1 MKSHVKAV
9 VIGGGVVGCSV
20 LYHLAKAGWTDVMLI
35 ERSELTS
42 GSSWHAAGGFHTLNG
57 DPNVAKLQAYTVQLY
72 KELEELSGQSCSLHL
87 TGGIMMAD
95 TPERMDF
102 LRLAHAKGR
111 YLGMDTELITPSEA
125 KAMFPLMDENNF
137 VGAMW
142 DPVEGHL
149 DPSGTTHAYAKAAKK
164 LGAEI
169 VLRNRVIELTQEV
182 DGTWN
187 VVTEQG
193 TVKAEHVVNCG
204 GLWAREVGRMVGLE
218 LPLLAMEHMYLLTEP
233 MKEVEEFNKA
243 TGREMVGVLDFKGE
257 IYTRQERNG
266 ILLGT
271 YEKACKP
278 WSPVNTPWDFGHEL
292 LQPDI
297 DRIAPSLEIGFKH
310 FPGIANA
317 GIKQV
322 INGPF
327 TFAPDG
333 NPLVGPVQGLTNFW
347 CACAVMA
354 GFSQGGGV
362 GLALSNW
369 MVNGDPGFDV
379 WGMDVAR
386 FGEWASLRYTNAKVR
401 ENYSR
406 RFSIRFPNEELPAAR
421 PAQTTPLYD
430 TMVANNAVMGDSWGL
445 ETPLWF
451 APKGTEPKDVV
462 SFHRSNDFEH
472 IGNEV
477 RAVRERVGITEIAN
491 FAKYEVSGAGSE
503 DFLNRLMT
511 NRMPKKGRIVLTP
524 MLNEFGKLIG
534 DFTIAKTDDDKFMI
548 WGSSAA
554 QKYHMRWFEKHLPKD
569 GSVRIHRF
577 DQTLVGLSIA
587 GPKSQQVLQKLTDID
602 VSSKAFRFMDFR
614 EMAVGGAPCLV
625 NRITYT
631 GDLGYEIWMQP
642 AYQRLVYAAIKEAGE
657 EFGIVDFGMRALL
670 AMRLEKNFPTWFR
683 ELRPIYGPFEGSM
696 DRFIKME
703 KNDFIGREAA
713 ASEQAEMADGK
724 GSKLRRVSFVVDA
737 ADADVMGDEP
747 IWAKVSTDYGTVEK
761 PHGYGAPRFDET
773 GKEVRGSAAAQGASG
788 VRGIVDGE
796 WRVVGWITSGGYA
809 HYVQKSM
816 AQGYVP
822 AALAENES
830 AGMFE
835 IEILGHRR
843 PARINIEPPFDPSG
857 EKMRG

>member
-20 LYHLAKAGWTDVMLI
+20 LYHLAKAGWTDIMLI

-72 KELEELSGQSCSLHL
+72 KEIEELSGQSCSLHL
-87 TGGIMMAD
+87 TGGVMMAD

-125 KAMFPLMDENNF
+125 KAMFPLMDEKNF

-149 DPSGTTHAYAKAAKK
+149 DPSGTTHAYAKAARK

-169 VLRNRVIELTQEV
+169 VLRNRVVELTQEV

-204 GLWAREVGRMVGLE
+204 GLWAREIGRMVGVE
-218 LPLLAMEHMYLLTEP
+218 LPVLAMEHMYLLTEP
-233 MKEVEEFNKA
+233 MPEVEEFNKS
-243 TGREMVGVLDFKGE
+243 TGREMIGVLDFKGE

-310 FPGIANA
+310 FPGIEKA
-317 GIKQV
+317 GIKQI

-327 TFAPDG
+327 TFALDG

-369 MVNGDPGFDV
+369 MVHGDPGFDV

-386 FGEWASLRYTNAKVR
+386 FGEWATLRYTNAKVR

-430 TMVANNAVMGDSWGL
+430 TMLANNAVMGDSWGL

-451 APKGTEPKDVV
+451 APKGTEPKDIV
-462 SFHRSNDFEH
+462 SFHRSNDFGP
-472 IGNEV
+472 IGEEV
-477 RAVRERVGITEIAN
+477 RATREKVGVTEIAN
-491 FAKYEVSGAGSE
+491 FAKYEVSGPAAE

-511 NRMPKKGRIVLTP
+511 NRMPKTGRIVLTP
-524 MLNEFGKLIG
+524 MVNEFGKLIG
-534 DFTIAKTDDDKFMI
+534 DFTIAKAGPRNGEDRFMI

-554 QKYHMRWFEKHLPKD
+554 QKYHMRWFEKYLPKD

-587 GPKSQQVLQKLTDID
+587 GPKSRDLLQKLVDVD
-602 VSSKAFRFMDFR
+602 VSTKAFRFMDFR
-614 EMAVGGAPCLV
+614 EMAVGGAPCMV

-631 GDLGYEIWMQP
+631 GDLGYEIWMAP
-642 AYQRLVYAAIKEAGE
+642 AYQRLVYKAIKDAGA

-670 AMRLEKNFPTWFR
+670 SMRLEKNFPTWFR

-696 DRFIKME
+696 DRFIKLE
-703 KNDFIGREAA
+703 KNDFIGREASA
-713 ASEQAEMADGK
+713 KEQAQGP
-724 GSKLRRVSFVVDA
+724 KLRRVSFIVDA

-747 IWAKVSTDYGTVEK
+747 IWAKVGKDYGTVEK

-773 GKEVRGSAAAQGASG
+773 GKEVRGSKAAEGASA

-796 WRVVGWITSGGYA
+796 WRVVGWVTSGGYA
-809 HYVQKSM
+809 HYVRKSM

-822 AALAENES
+822 AALAEDES
-830 AGMFE
+830 AGLFE

-843 PARINIEPPFDPSG
+843 PARINVEPPFDPSG
-857 EKMRG
+857 EKMRA

>member
-1 MKSHVKAV
+1 MKSHAKAV
-9 VIGGGVVGCSV
+9 IIGGGVVGCSV
-20 LYHLAKAGWTDVMLI
+20 LYHLAKAGWTDIMLI

-72 KELEELSGQSCSLHL
+72 KEIEEISGQSCSLHL
-87 TGGIMMAD
+87 TGGVMMAD

-125 KAMFPLMDENNF
+125 KAMFPLMDETNF

-149 DPSGTTHAYAKAAKK
+149 DPSGTTHAYAKAARK

-169 VLRNRVIELTQEV
+169 VLRNRVVELTQEV

-204 GLWAREVGRMVGLE
+204 GLWAREIGRMVGVE
-218 LPLLAMEHMYLLTEP
+218 LPVLAMEHMYLLTEP
-233 MKEVEEFNKA
+233 MPEVEEFNKS
-243 TGREMVGVLDFKGE
+243 TGREMIGVLDFKGE

-278 WSPVNTPWDFGHEL
+278 WSPVSTPWDFGHEL

-310 FPGIANA
+310 FPGIEKA
-317 GIKQV
+317 GIKQI

-327 TFAPDG
+327 TFALDG

-369 MVNGDPGFDV
+369 MVHGDPGFDV

-386 FGEWASLRYTNAKVR
+386 FGEWATLRYTNAKVR

-430 TMVANNAVMGDSWGL
+430 TMLANNAVMGDSWGL

-451 APKGTEPKDVV
+451 APKGSEPKDIV
-462 SFHRSNDFEH
+462 SFHRSNDFGP
-472 IGNEV
+472 IGEEV
-477 RAVRERVGITEIAN
+477 RATRERVGVTEIAN
-491 FAKYEVSGAGSE
+491 FAKYEVSGPGAE

-511 NRMPKKGRIVLTP
+511 NRMPKTGRIVLTP
-524 MLNEFGKLIG
+524 MLNEFGRLIG
-534 DFTIAKTDDDKFMI
+534 DFTIAKAGPRAGEDRFMI

-569 GSVRIHRF
+569 GSMRIHRF

-587 GPKSQQVLQKLTDID
+587 GPKSRDLLQKLVDVDI
-602 VSSKAFRFMDFR
+602 STKAFRFMDFR
-614 EMAVGGAPCLV
+614 EMAVGGAPCMV

-631 GDLGYEIWMQP
+631 GDLGYEIWMAP
-642 AYQRLVYAAIKEAGE
+642 AYQRLVYKAIKEAGE

-670 AMRLEKNFPTWFR
+670 SMRLEKNFPTWFR

-696 DRFIKME
+696 DRFIKLE

-713 ASEQAEMADGK
+713 AREQAAGP
-724 GSKLRRVSFVVDA
+724 KLRRVSFIVDA

-747 IWAKVSTDYGTVEK
+747 IWAKVGGKDYGTVEK
-761 PHGYGAPRFDET
+761 PHGYGAPRFDA
-773 GKEVRGSAAAQGASG
+773 GGNEVRGSKAAEGASAL
-788 VRGIVDGE
+788 RGIVDGD
-796 WRVVGWITSGGYA
+796 WRVVGWVTSGGYA
-809 HYVQKSM
+809 HYVEKSM

-830 AGMFE
+830 AGLFE
-835 IEILGHRR
+835 VEILGHRR
-843 PARINIEPPFDPSG
+843 PARINVEPPFDPSG
-857 EKMRG
+857 EKMRT

>member
-20 LYHLAKAGWTDVMLI
+20 LYHLAKAGWTDIMLI

-72 KELEELSGQSCSLHL
+72 KEIEELSGQSCSLHL
-87 TGGIMMAD
+87 TGGVMMAD

-125 KAMFPLMDENNF
+125 KAMFPLMDETNF

-149 DPSGTTHAYAKAAKK
+149 DPSGTTIAYSKAAKK

-169 VLRNRVIELTQEV
+169 VLRNRVVDLTQQP

-193 TVKAEHVVNCG
+193 TVHAEHVVNCG
-204 GLWAREVGRMVGLE
+204 GLWAREIGRMVGVE
-218 LPLLAMEHMYLLTEP
+218 LPVLAMEHMYLLTEP
-233 MKEVEEFNKA
+233 MPEVEEFNKS
-243 TGREMVGVLDFKGE
+243 TGREMIGVLDFKGE

-266 ILLGT
+266 VLLGT

-310 FPGIANA
+310 FPGIEKA
-317 GIKQV
+317 GIKQI

-327 TFAPDG
+327 TFALDG

-369 MVNGDPGFDV
+369 MVHGDPGFDV

-430 TMVANNAVMGDSWGL
+430 TMLANNAVMGDSWGL

-451 APKGTEPKDVV
+451 APKGTEPKDIV
-462 SFHRSNDFEH
+462 SFHRSNDFGP
-472 IGNEV
+472 IGEEV
-477 RAVRERVGITEIAN
+477 RATRDRVGVTEIAN
-491 FAKYEVSGAGSE
+491 FAKYEVSGPGAE

-511 NRMPKKGRIVLTP
+511 NRMPKVGRIVLTP
-524 MLNEFGKLIG
+524 MVNEFGKLIG
-534 DFTIAKTDDDKFMI
+534 DFTIAKAGPRNGEERFMI

-587 GPKSQQVLQKLTDID
+587 GPKSRDLLQKLVDVD
-602 VSSKAFRFMDFR
+602 VSTKAFRFMDFR
-614 EMAVGGAPCLV
+614 EMAVGGAPCMV

-631 GDLGYEIWMQP
+631 GDLGYEIWMAP
-642 AYQRLVYAAIKEAGE
+642 AYQRLVYKAIKEAGA

-670 AMRLEKNFPTWFR
+670 SMRLEKNFPTWFR

-696 DRFIKME
+696 DRFIKLE
-703 KNDFIGREAA
+703 KNDFIGREASA
-713 ASEQAEMADGK
+713 REHAEGP
-724 GSKLRRVSFVVDA
+724 KLRRVSFIVDA

-747 IWAKVSTDYGTVEK
+747 IWAKVGKDYGTVEK
-761 PHGYGAPRFDET
+761 PHGYGAPRFDT
-773 GKEVRGSAAAQGASG
+773 SGKEVRGSKAAEGASA
-788 VRGIVDGE
+788 VRGIVDGD
-796 WRVVGWITSGGYA
+796 WRVVGWVTSGGYA

-822 AALAENES
+822 AALAEDES
-830 AGMFE
+830 AGLFE

-843 PARINIEPPFDPSG
+843 PARINVEPPFDPSG
-857 EKMRG
+857 EKMRT

>member
-20 LYHLAKAGWTDVMLI
+20 LYHLAKAGWTDIMLI

-72 KELEELSGQSCSLHL
+72 KEIEEISGQSCSLHL
-87 TGGIMMAD
+87 TGGVMMAD

-125 KAMFPLMDENNF
+125 KAMFPLMDETNF

-149 DPSGTTHAYAKAAKK
+149 DPSGTTIAYSKAAKK

-169 VLRNRVIELTQEV
+169 VLRNRVVDLTQQP

-193 TVKAEHVVNCG
+193 TVHAEHVVNCG
-204 GLWAREVGRMVGLE
+204 GLWAREIGRMVGVE
-218 LPLLAMEHMYLLTEP
+218 LPVLAMEHMYLLTEP
-233 MKEVEEFNKA
+233 MPEVEEFNKS
-243 TGREMVGVLDFKGE
+243 TGREMIGVLDFKGE

-292 LQPDI
+292 LPPDL

-310 FPGIANA
+310 FPGIEKA
-317 GIKQV
+317 GIKQI

-327 TFAPDG
+327 TFALDG

-369 MVNGDPGFDV
+369 MVHGDPGFDV

-386 FGEWASLRYTNAKVR
+386 FGEWAGLRYTNAKVR

-430 TMVANNAVMGDSWGL
+430 TMLANNAVMGDSWGL

-451 APKGTEPKDVV
+451 APKGKEPKDIV
-462 SFHRSNDFEH
+462 SFHRSNDFSP
-472 IGNEV
+472 IGEEV
-477 RAVRERVGITEIAN
+477 RATRERVGVTEIAN
-491 FAKYEVSGAGSE
+491 FAKYEVSGSAAE

-511 NRMPKKGRIVLTP
+511 NRMPKIGRIVLTP
-524 MLNEFGKLIG
+524 MINEFGKLIG
-534 DFTIAKTDDDKFMI
+534 DFTIAKAGEDRFMI

-554 QKYHMRWFEKHLPKD
+554 QKYHMRWFEKHLPRD
-569 GSVRIHRF
+569 GVRIHRF

-587 GPKSQQVLQKLTDID
+587 GPKSRDLLQKLVDVDI
-602 VSSKAFRFMDFR
+602 STKAFRFMDFR
-614 EMAVGGAPCLV
+614 EMAVGGAPCMV

-631 GDLGYEIWMQP
+631 GDLGYEIWMAP
-642 AYQRLVYAAIKEAGE
+642 AYQRLVYKAIKDAGE
-657 EFGIVDFGMRALL
+657 EFGLVDFGMRALL
-670 AMRLEKNFPTWFR
+670 SMRLEKNFPTWFR

-696 DRFIKME
+696 DRFIKLE

-713 ASEQAEMADGK
+713 AKEQAEGP
-724 GSKLRRVSFVVDA
+724 KLRRVSFIVDA
-737 ADADVMGDEP
+737 TDADVMGDEP
-747 IWAKVSTDYGTVEK
+747 IWAKVSKDYGTVEK
-761 PHGYGAPRFDET
+761 PHGYGAPRFDT
-773 GKEVRGSAAAQGASG
+773 AGKEVRGSKAAEGASA
-788 VRGIVDGE
+788 VRGIVDGD
-796 WRVVGWITSGGYA
+796 WRVVGWVTSGGYA
-809 HYVQKSM
+809 HHVQKSM

-822 AALAENES
+822 AALAEDES
-830 AGMFE
+830 AGLFE

-843 PARINIEPPFDPSG
+843 PARINVEAPFDPSG
-857 EKMRG
+857 EKMRT

>member
-20 LYHLAKAGWTDVMLI
+20 LYHLAKAGWTDIMLI

-72 KELEELSGQSCSLHL
+72 KEIEELSGQSCSLHL
-87 TGGIMMAD
+87 TGGVMMAD

-125 KAMFPLMDENNF
+125 KAMFPLMDEKNF

-149 DPSGTTHAYAKAAKK
+149 DPSGTTIAYSKAAKK

-169 VLRNRVIELTQEV
+169 VLRNRVVDLTQQP

-193 TVKAEHVVNCG
+193 TVHAEHVVNCG
-204 GLWAREVGRMVGLE
+204 GLWAREIGRMVGVE
-218 LPLLAMEHMYLLTEP
+218 LPVLAMEHMYLLTEP
-233 MKEVEEFNKA
+233 MREVEEFNKS
-243 TGREMVGVLDFKGE
+243 TGREMIGVLDFKGE

-310 FPGIANA
+310 FPGIEKA
-317 GIKQV
+317 GIKQI

-327 TFAPDG
+327 TFALDG

-369 MVNGDPGFDV
+369 MVHGDPGFDV

-430 TMVANNAVMGDSWGL
+430 TMLANNAVMGDSWGL

-451 APKGTEPKDVV
+451 APKGTEPKDIV
-462 SFHRSNDFEH
+462 SFHRSNDFGP
-472 IGNEV
+472 IGEEV
-477 RAVRERVGITEIAN
+477 RATRERVGVTEIAN
-491 FAKYEVSGAGSE
+491 FAKYDVSGPGAE

-511 NRMPKKGRIVLTP
+511 NRMPKTGRIVLTP
-524 MLNEFGKLIG
+524 MVNEFGKLIG
-534 DFTIAKTDDDKFMI
+534 DFTIAKAGPRNGEDRFMI

-587 GPKSQQVLQKLTDID
+587 GPKSRDLLQKLVDVD
-602 VSSKAFRFMDFR
+602 VSTKAFRFMDFR
-614 EMAVGGAPCLV
+614 EMAVGGAPCMV

-631 GDLGYEIWMQP
+631 GDLGYEIWMAP
-642 AYQRLVYAAIKEAGE
+642 AYQRLVYKAIKEAGE

-670 AMRLEKNFPTWFR
+670 SMRLEKNFPTWFR

-696 DRFIKME
+696 DRFIKLE
-703 KNDFIGREAA
+703 KNDFIGREASA
-713 ASEQAEMADGK
+713 KEQAQGP
-724 GSKLRRVSFVVDA
+724 KLRRVSFIVDA

-747 IWAKVSTDYGTVEK
+747 IWAKVGKDYGTVEK
-761 PHGYGAPRFDET
+761 PHGYGAPRFDTT
-773 GKEVRGSAAAQGASG
+773 GTEVRGSKAAEGASA

-796 WRVVGWITSGGYA
+796 WRVVGWVTSGGYA

-822 AALAENES
+822 AALAEDES
-830 AGMFE
+830 AGLFE

-843 PARINIEPPFDPSG
+843 PARINAEPPFDPSG
-857 EKMRG
+857 EKMRS

>member
-20 LYHLAKAGWTDVMLI
+20 LYHLAKAGWTDIMLI

-72 KELEELSGQSCSLHL
+72 KEIEELSGQSCSLHL
-87 TGGIMMAD
+87 TGGVMMAD

-125 KAMFPLMDENNF
+125 KAMFPLMDETNF

-149 DPSGTTHAYAKAAKK
+149 DPSGTTIAYSKAAKK

-169 VLRNRVIELTQEV
+169 VLRNRVVDLTQRP

-193 TVKAEHVVNCG
+193 TVHAEHVVNCG
-204 GLWAREVGRMVGLE
+204 GLWAREIGRMVGVE
-218 LPLLAMEHMYLLTEP
+218 LPVLAMEHMYLLTEP
-233 MKEVEEFNKA
+233 MPEVEEFNKS
-243 TGREMVGVLDFKGE
+243 TGREMIGVLDFKGE

-266 ILLGT
+266 VLLGT

-310 FPGIANA
+310 FPGIEKA
-317 GIKQV
+317 GIKQI

-327 TFAPDG
+327 TFALDG

-369 MVNGDPGFDV
+369 MVHGDPGFDV

-430 TMVANNAVMGDSWGL
+430 TMLANNAVMGDSWGL

-451 APKGTEPKDVV
+451 APKGTEPKDIV
-462 SFHRSNDFEH
+462 SFHRSNDFGP
-472 IGNEV
+472 IGEEV
-477 RAVRERVGITEIAN
+477 RATRDRVGVTEIAN
-491 FAKYEVSGAGSE
+491 FAKYEVSGPGAE

-511 NRMPKKGRIVLTP
+511 NRMPKVGRIVLTP
-524 MLNEFGKLIG
+524 MVNEFGKLIG
-534 DFTIAKTDDDKFMI
+534 DFTIAKAGPRNGEDRFMI

-587 GPKSQQVLQKLTDID
+587 GPKSRDLLQKLVDVD
-602 VSSKAFRFMDFR
+602 VSTKAFRFMDFR
-614 EMAVGGAPCLV
+614 EMAVGGAPCMV

-631 GDLGYEIWMQP
+631 GDLGYEIWMAP
-642 AYQRLVYAAIKEAGE
+642 AYQRLVYKAIKEAGA

-670 AMRLEKNFPTWFR
+670 SMRLEKNFPTWFR

-696 DRFIKME
+696 DRFIKLE
-703 KNDFIGREAA
+703 KNDFIGREASA
-713 ASEQAEMADGK
+713 KEHAEGP
-724 GSKLRRVSFVVDA
+724 KLRRVSFIVDA

-747 IWAKVSTDYGTVEK
+747 IWAKVGKDYGTVEK
-761 PHGYGAPRFDET
+761 PHGYGAPRFDT
-773 GKEVRGSAAAQGASG
+773 SGKEVRGSKAAEGASA

-796 WRVVGWITSGGYA
+796 WRVVGWVTSGGYA

-822 AALAENES
+822 AVLAEDES
-830 AGMFE
+830 AGLFE

-843 PARINIEPPFDPSG
+843 PARINVEPPFDPSG
-857 EKMRG
+857 EKMRT